1 MLRRLKEGWRAL
13 RNLRKKLIARSFKC
27 LLDRRF
33 SKRPFTAKDCHRVA
47 LFRWDDKLGDTFWAT
62 SLIASLKQQRPDLEI
77 SLITGPLSA
86 RLVADWPLIDR
97 LLITRRGGKA
107 AWKLGQYRRQFD
119 LVIDLGDSLS
129 WKEWLALSRLKAPH
143 YLGYERGHT
152 RLFDLNIA
160 QEHCHA
166 KPRNLAAAAIVTGH
180 WSDAGCY
187 LPQNQQ
193 ATNAVAA
200 KLATATSPQVLI
212 NLFGS
217 SKHRQFS
224 AASAQTML
232 SHWRQTFPSHRL
244 WLLAVP
250 GKEAIID
257 GLVIAC
263 GDSEI
268 LTTGQLP
275 SLAHTVAW
283 ISQTDLVFTPDTSIV
298 HFAAYLGT
306 PLIAV
311 YATNPRNFALWGVSG
326 PQVRAL
332 FTRPAHS
339 RHDRVNVADFHQ
351 QELDVAISEL
361 LADSREG

>member
-13 RNLRKKLIARSFKC
+13 RSLRKKLFARSFKW

-33 SKRPFTAKDCHRVA
+33 STCTFNATDCHRIA

-62 SLIASLKQQRPDLEI
+62 ALIASLKQQRPDLEI

-86 RLVADWPLIDR
+86 RLVADWQLIDR

-119 LVIDLGDSLS
+119 LVIDLSDSLS

-152 RLFDLNIA
+152 RLFDLNVSP
-160 QEHCHA
+160 QHCHA
-166 KPRNLAAAAIVTGH
+166 KLRNLAAAAIVAGR

-187 LPQNQQ
+187 LPQNQH
-193 ATNAVAA
+193 ATSAVAA

-217 SKHRQFS
+217 SKYRQFT
-224 AASAQTML
+224 AASAKAML
-232 SHWRQTFPSHRL
+232 SHWRRTFPTHRL

-250 GKEAIID
+250 GKEAVVDAI
-257 GLVIAC
+257 VMEC
-263 GDSEI
+263 RDSEI
-268 LTTGQLP
+268 LSTGQLP
-275 SLAHTVAW
+275 SLAHTMTW

-298 HFAAYLGT
+298 HFAVYLGT
-306 PLIAV
+306 PLIAI
-311 YATNPRNFALWGVSG
+311 YAPNPRNFAVWGVSG
-326 PQVRAL
+326 PQIRTL
-332 FTRPAHS
+332 LSRPPHS
-339 RHDRVNVADFHQ
+339 RHDRVNVADFNQ
-351 QELDVAISEL
+351 EELDTAITEL
-361 LADSREG
+361 LADNGKG